1 VYAGVDPLTGK
12 RNYLTEVIPLGP
24 AATREAEKA
33 ARAEAKRALTRLLNQ
48 IDERRNPR
56 TRATVNQL
64 LDRYLELLD
73 VEDTTRR
80 TYEWLINKHVRP
92 VIGPL
97 MVARVDAELL
107 DALYAQLRTC
117 REHCNGRR
125 LVDHRTPR
133 DHECDQRCGPHQCK
147 PLAASSIRQVHWI
160 LAGALKRALRW
171 RWIAHDPISQSRP
184 PAPPRPDRARLRPR
198 RQRGYW
204 SKLLPTRPGP
214 PLSGSR

>member
-1 VYAGVDPLTGK
+1 MAPPVRSADRQRGSIERLPSGSLRVRVYAGVDPLTGK

-80 TYEWLINKHVRP
+80 VDQQARP
-92 VIGPL
+92 SSDRPAHG
-97 MVARVDAELL
+97 
-107 DALYAQLRTC
+107 RT
-117 REHCNGRR
+117 RGRR
-125 LVDHRTPR
+125 IT
-133 DHECDQRCGPHQCK
+133 
-147 PLAASSIRQVHWI
+147 
-160 LAGALKRALRW
+160 
-171 RWIAHDPISQSRP
+171 
-184 PAPPRPDRARLRPR
+184 
-198 RQRGYW
+198 
-204 SKLLPTRPGP
+204 
-214 PLSGSR
+214 